1 MFKGHLT
8 SKQIS
13 VYRRVNL
20 NVNLLVNASCQCSKK
35 KKKIHQK
42 NQTLLY
48 MGSEAFS
55 FIQVF
60 AIVRD
65 STVCPSTQVHTNVV
79 NGKMAFI

>member
-35 KKKIHQK
+35 KKNPPKK
-42 NQTLLY
+42 PNTFVY
-48 MGSEAFS
+48 G
-55 FIQVF
+55 
-60 AIVRD
+60 
-65 STVCPSTQVHTNVV
+65 
-79 NGKMAFI
+79 

>member
-35 KKKIHQK
+35 KKKKKSTKKTKHFCIWVV
-42 NQTLLY
+42 L
-48 MGSEAFS
+48 FS
-55 FIQVF
+55 SFF
-60 AIVRD
+60 GDAE
-65 STVCPSTQVHTNVV
+65 
-79 NGKMAFI
+79 